1 MQPPYQ
7 SSSRP
12 TILRPKRLVKHPHQ
26 FFSSEK
32 LSQWKTTDE
41 VDRRKLPTTPLPPFG
56 QQRTQPSWGGVQQ
69 DDLDADI
76 PEQFFDISSM
86 STMHLMEIS
95 SRMRAIR
102 LPQQGSQLGSK
113 TATALLPNEV
123 QWSAR
128 PQQTDALSLRDH
140 GESELFDKTLVLPQV
155 STTDAITPE
164 RVKAQS
170 AWKAVLNTP
179 TVKVVFGLL
188 IGIGMLFLI
197 SRFVNIATT
206 LSTLKQHL
214 TTPQGAVYALLA
226 AGSFLSAFSV
236 RGARWRL
243 FLSRIS
249 TISTLKAIQVF
260 WVAVFLNFL
269 LPVQGGEVA
278 KSLML
283 KRIERIPISRSL
295 PTVAMDKALDLMPA
309 LIIMAA
315 VPFIPGVHMSIT
327 LWLIL
332 GLVGGILIGLIF
344 VVALTA
350 WNRAKA
356 TKFIQIMLRILPRG
370 VGGKIEGFALGFVDS
385 LLEGA
390 SSPRTF
396 IPAVLLTGLAVT
408 CDGLFA
414 MFAFLTVGVK
424 MTFGAAIF
432 GYTTYNM
439 FCILPTPPGQV
450 GSNEL
455 VGVLVFS
462 GLLGFKETG
471 VLAMY
476 LFSHPLAA
484 SIMTIMC
491 VVCLSSL
498 GITLSSAMKARKDD
512 TGKKSARQEL
522 TEMSPRTGAIRQV
535 TWR

>member
-1 MQPPYQ
+1 MQPPDQ
-7 SSSRP
+7 LSSRP

-26 FFSSEK
+26 F
-32 LSQWKTTDE
+32 LSTDE
-41 VDRRKLPTTPLPPFG
+41 SDSRSLPTTPIPPSVEQLP
-56 QQRTQPSWGGVQQ
+56 QPSWVDAQH
-69 DDLDADI
+69 DDSDSDI
-76 PEQFFDISSM
+76 PEEFLDISSV
-86 STMHLMEIS
+86 STVSLMEIS
-95 SRMRAIR
+95 NRMRAVR
-102 LPQQGSQLGSK
+102 LPQQASQADGKS
-113 TATALLPNEV
+113 ATRLPPTEV
-123 QWSAR
+123 QWSPR
-128 PQQTDALSLRDH
+128 QQRTDAFSINDYVD
-140 GESELFDKTLVLPQV
+140 SELFGETLLLPQI
-155 STTDAITPE
+155 SAIDTVTPE

-170 AWKAVLNTP
+170 AEKATLNTS
-179 TVKVVFGLL
+179 TIKVVLGLL
-188 IGIGMLFLI
+188 VGIGMLLLV
-197 SRFVNIATT
+197 SRFVNITAT
-206 LSTLKQHL
+206 LGTLKQHL
-214 TTPQGAVYALLA
+214 TTPQGTTYALLA
-226 AGSFLSAFSV
+226 AVSFLSAFSI
-236 RGARWRL
+236 RGTRWRL

-249 TISTLKAIQVF
+249 TIGTLKAIQVF

-269 LPVQGGEVA
+269 LPIQGGEVA

-315 VPFIPGVHMSIT
+315 VPFISGVHMSIT

-332 GLVGGILIGLIF
+332 SLVGGILTGLIF

-356 TKFIQIMLRILPRG
+356 TKFIQTILGILPKG
-370 VGGKIEGFALGFVDS
+370 IGGKLEGFALGFVDS

-390 SSPRTF
+390 SSPKTF

-471 VLAMY
+471 VLAMF

-484 SIMTIMC
+484 LIMSIMC

-498 GITLSSAMKARKDD
+498 GITLSSTMKVHNDGPRTKP
-512 TGKKSARQEL
+512 ARQGL
-522 TEMSPRTGAIRQV
+522 TEMSPRTADVHQFTCHEILK
-535 TWR
+535 